1 MQNNKE
7 YLIKLKKVLTNK
19 ALVRLLMGGMSI
31 SSALAMVQNN
41 NDRPLELSSAVYD
54 SIQYDN
60 DFVDSEYYYSA
71 DTTDLLKWNQDKVDL
86 SLTEKNLKQ
95 VNTLNIDVL
104 KSDIKD
110 LAYLTNLESLT
121 LTNFGYLTDE
131 DKEILSNL
139 TNLKN
144 VRIMLDNSL
153 FKEECHDISW
163 LNEGIQVEI
172 KKDPEL
178 VFEDE
183 YRDLNKSDIYKLFI
197 YNLTY
202 VMNEENNNRIN
213 VNIYDSEELKD
224 LERWNKQ
231 LVDIV
236 ASFNFGENMAETDK
250 IIKIVNYVTDAIDYD
265 PDVSQSL
272 KDGVI
277 TDKSRDY
284 NNNLLRSL
292 FDNNDGYGIC
302 CNYAALTTI
311 LGYYSNVDISY
322 ISGTY
327 GDGERNGHAWCQ
339 YNTDDKTYLID
350 PTFLDKN
357 LIYDTQKYNYYYT
370 NEYQNGDPKMDMY
383 KYYMYDSLFNEST
396 ANYTAKEEFN
406 LNDKKTSSEVK
417 DVEYVNINIDE
428 YNKEVQKQNK
438 KYGIL
443 ALSYL
448 LLLISNE
455 MYNNQ
460 KEDKG
465 KQKVLVK

>member
-31 SSALAMVQNN
+31 SSVLAMVQNN
-41 NDRPLELSSAVYD
+41 NDRPLELSSSVYE

-60 DFVDSEYYYSA
+60 DFVDSKYYYSA
-71 DTTDLLKWNQDKVDL
+71 DTTDLLKWNDNKVDL
-86 SLTEKNLKQ
+86 SLTEKNLKK

-163 LNEGIQVEI
+163 LNEDIQVEI

-213 VNIYDSEELKD
+213 VNIYDAEELED

-236 ASFNFGENMAETDK
+236 DSFNFDENISETDK
-250 IIKIVNYVTDAIDYD
+250 IIKIVNYVTDVIEYD

-284 NNNLLRSL
+284 NYNLLRSL
-292 FDNNDGYGIC
+292 LDDNDGYGIC

-311 LGYYSNVDISY
+311 LGYYSDIDISY

-339 YNTDDKTYLID
+339 YNADDKKYLID
-350 PTFLDKN
+350 PTFLDSDI
-357 LIYDTQKYNYYYT
+357 IYDTQKYNYNYTDGYT
-370 NEYQNGDPKMDMY
+370 NDKDGRVDMY
-383 KYYMYDSLFNEST
+383 KSYMYQTVFEESKK
-396 ANYTAKEEFN
+396 NYKVKEEFN
-406 LNDKKTSSEVK
+406 LIDKKASNEVK
-417 DVEYVNINIDE
+417 DIEYVNTNIDE
-428 YNKEVQKQNK
+428 YNREVQKKNK

-443 ALSYL
+443 ALSSL
-448 LLLISNE
+448 LLLVANE
-455 MYNNQ
+455 KLN
-460 KEDKG
+460 KKKDE